1 MSRSLSASRP
11 CVCVPPAAGQG
22 PLSRALGASRLCSDS
37 FFGSSRLALCWALL
51 LPFTLGVWAP
61 RRRKTRYLCKNRA
74 PVPFF
79 TQMGKDQGDLMLLS
93 LPLPAL
99 RTEGENYQSCCLA
112 ELFQDLEP

>member
-51 LPFTLGVWAP
+51 LPIHPLGLGSQE
-61 RRRKTRYLCKNRA
+61 KKDENRV